1 MKKDRKKYCTLLP
14 PLLFILIII
23 MVYLPNP
30 KTLMFYYAVPVTFVY
45 KVQSSILLFF
55 LFFLPYFVV
64 YLYIIE
70 KKKTEAP
77 TLIIDVTKV
86 RTNKELHSLLKE
98 KLKFPDYYSENW
110 DAFWEAIT
118 GVVELPNKIEFVG
131 WSELV
136 KRLPEDSNIM
146 KECLLEHNQEFP
158 NWKCEFLFN

>member
-1 MKKDRKKYCTLLP
+1 MLH
-14 PLLFILIII
+14 
-23 MVYLPNP
+23 
-30 KTLMFYYAVPVTFVY
+30 YAAPVTFFY
-45 KVQSSILLFF
+45 KLQGSILLFF
-55 LFFLPYFVV
+55 LFFLPYFIVF
-64 YLYIIE
+64 LYIIE

-77 TLIIDVTKV
+77 TLIVDVTKV
-86 RTNKELHSLLKE
+86 KTNKELHSLLKE
-98 KLKFPDYYSENW
+98 KLKFPDYYNENW
-110 DAFWEAIT
+110 DSFWETIT